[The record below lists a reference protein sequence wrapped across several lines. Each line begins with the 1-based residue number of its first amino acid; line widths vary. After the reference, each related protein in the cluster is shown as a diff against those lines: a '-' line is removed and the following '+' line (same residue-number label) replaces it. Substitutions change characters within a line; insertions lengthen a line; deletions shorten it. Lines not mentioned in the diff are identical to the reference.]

1 LYNGITNSKFYF
13 RGVGGNAALNTNGSF
28 FLQRDGDT
36 KATVQSAGFA
46 IGKANDI
53 TPASDATYDLGSTS
67 LRWANGYFDQLDQ
80 EIHTAT
86 DVGHILK
93 GAASQSADLA
103 QYQNSAGTVMTRI
116 ESDGSINASGNI
128 TATGSIAVGG
138 QTGGAI
144 LEADAANTLA
154 QRNGTNAQAFNIY
167 NTYSDASNYE
177 RLKIGWYGNDAIIGT
192 EKAGTGSARTLQFQ
206 IAGTN
211 KLEITGTWIDLR
223 GSCRPDTNGTRHFG
237 YSY

>member
-1 LYNGITNSKFYF
+1 
-13 RGVGGNAALNTNGSF
+13 
-28 FLQRDGDT
+28 
-36 KATVQSAGFA
+36 
-46 IGKANDI
+46 
-53 TPASDATYDLGSTS
+53 
-67 LRWANGYFDQLDQ
+67 
-80 EIHTAT
+80 
-86 DVGHILK
+86 
-93 GAASQSADLA
+93 
-103 QYQNSAGTVMTRI
+103 MTRI
-116 ESDGSINASGNI
+116 ESDGSINTSGNI
-128 TATGSIAVGG
+128 TATGSIVVGG

-206 IAGTN
+206 IAGMN
-211 KLEITGTWIDLR
+211 RLEITGTWIDLR

-237 YSY
+237 YSTNRWAIGWFDQLDQEILTSTDVGHILKGAASQSADLAQYQNSAGTVMTRIESDGSINTSGNITASGTITARATLLLVGQ